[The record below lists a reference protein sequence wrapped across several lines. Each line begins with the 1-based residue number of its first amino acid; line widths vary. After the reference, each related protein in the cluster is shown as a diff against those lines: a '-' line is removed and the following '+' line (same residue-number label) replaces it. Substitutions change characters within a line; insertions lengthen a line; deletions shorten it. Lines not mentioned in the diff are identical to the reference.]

1 MKDEEDVYEEY
12 RNRLLVNNDILRLE
26 IYETDFING
35 GNVLIL
41 KAYCVRKNGGIWS
54 LNEPQIFNS
63 TVYSNN
69 KESYDQVIQQFR
81 NDCQGTVDDTSL
93 MQNEIDTLK
102 EENQMIMLAIA
113 ELAESS
119 DTVETV

>member
-1 MKDEEDVYEEY
+1 MA
-12 RNRLLVNNDILRLE
+12 LVQE
-26 IYETDFING
+26 F
-35 GNVLIL
+35 LIL
-41 KAYCVRKNGGIWS
+41 FELKQRIIQP
-54 LNEPQIFNS
+54 L
-63 TVYSNN
+63 YSP
-69 KESYDQVIQQFR
+69 
-81 NDCQGTVDDTSL
+81 SL

>member
-1 MKDEEDVYEEY
+1 MITKTNSLEE
-12 RNRLLVNNDILRLE
+12 RSLE

-81 NDCQGTVDDTSL
+81 NDCQGTVNDTSL